1 MVNVASHARS
11 QNVINCIIQTSKEAA
26 KYSTFN
32 IERPSIMNIYKDY
45 IKEIEERKNQ
55 GLHPKPIDGA
65 ELLSEIIAQIKD
77 SGNADRTDSLKFF
90 IYNTLPGTTSA
101 AGVKA
106 KFLKEIILGE
116 SIVEEISQAFA
127 FELLSHMKGG
137 KSIEV
142 LLNLA
147 LGNDTAIAQQA
158 ADVLKT
164 QVFLYEADT
173 NRLKEAYKSGN
184 AIAKEILESYAKAEF
199 FTKLPE
205 VAEEIKVVTYI
216 AGEGDISTDLLSPGN
231 QAHSRSDRELHG
243 KCMITPEAQ
252 EEIKALQAQHP
263 DASVML
269 IAEKG
274 TMGVGSSRMSGVNNV
289 ALWTGKQASPYVP
302 FVNIAP
308 IVGGTNGIS
317 PIFLTTVDVTGGIGV
332 DLKNWVKK
340 VDENGNPVRNEN
352 GDIVLEEA
360 YSVATGT
367 VLTINTKEKK
377 LYNGDQEL
385 IDLTKSFTPQ
395 KMEFIKA
402 GGSYAIVFGKKLQTF
417 AAQTLGVEAP
427 AVFAPSK
434 EISHEG
440 QGLTAVEKIF
450 NRNAVG
456 TTPGKVLHAGSDVR
470 VQVNIVG
477 SQDTTGLM
485 TSQEL
490 ESMAATVISPVVDGA
505 YQSGCHT
512 ASVWDKKAQANIP
525 KLMKFMNDFGLIT
538 ARDPKGEY
546 HSMTDVIHKVLN
558 DITVDEWAII
568 IGGDSHTRM
577 SKGVAFGADSGTVA
591 LALAT
596 GEASMPIP
604 ESVKVTFKGE
614 MKPHMD
620 FRDVV
625 HATQAQMLKQ
635 FGGENVFQ
643 GRIIE
648 VHIGTLPADQAFT
661 FTDWTAEMKAKASIN
676 ISEDNTLIESLEI
689 AKGRIQIMIDKG
701 MDNHNKVLQGLIDKA
716 NKRIEEIRS
725 GEKPALTPDSNA
737 KYYAEVVVDLDVIV
751 EPMIADP
758 DVNNDDVSKRYTHDT
773 IRDLSYYG
781 GEKKVDLGFVG
792 SCMVHKGDLKI
803 VSQMLRNLEKQKG
816 KVEFNAPLVVAAPT
830 YNIIDELKAEGDW
843 ELLEKYSGFEF
854 NDNAPKGEARTEYE
868 NVMYLERP
876 GCNLCM
882 GNQEKAAK
890 GDTVLATST
899 RLFQGRVVE
908 DSERK
913 KGESLLASTPVV
925 VLSAIIGRIPSI
937 EEYKAAVEGIDLT
950 TFVPSIKE
958 LTSTS
963 AH

>member
-1 MVNVASHARS
+1 M
-11 QNVINCIIQTSKEAA
+11 
-26 KYSTFN
+26 ST
-32 IERPSIMNIYKDY
+32 YKDY
-45 IKEIEERKNQ
+45 LEEIQARKLQ
-55 GLHPKPIDGA
+55 GLHPKPIDDGVLVE
-65 ELLSEIIAQIKD
+65 ELISQIKD
-77 SGNADRTDSLKFF
+77 HGGEHREDSLKFF

-106 KFLKEIILGE
+106 RFLKEIILGE
-116 SIVEEISQAFA
+116 AVVEEITPAFA

-137 KSIEV
+137 PSVKV
-142 LLNLA
+142 LLDLA
-147 LGNDTAIAQQA
+147 LGDDQEIARNA

-173 NRLKEAYKSGN
+173 GRLEAAFKAGN
-184 AIAKEILESYAKAEF
+184 AVARDVLESYAKAEF
-199 FTKLPE
+199 FTKLPDID
-205 VAEEIKVVTYI
+205 EEIKLVTYI
-216 AGEGDISTDLLSPGN
+216 AAEGDISTDLLSPGN

-243 KCMITPEAQ
+243 KCMISKAAQ
-252 EEIKALQAQHP
+252 EEIEALKRQHP
-263 DASVML
+263 DKRVML

-289 ALWTGKQASPYVP
+289 ALWAGKQASPYIP

-308 IVGGTNGIS
+308 VVGGTYGIS
-317 PIFLTTVDVTGGIGV
+317 PIFLTTVGVTGGIGL
-332 DLKNWVKK
+332 DLRNWARSI
-340 VDENGNPVRNEN
+340 DYSDLDNE
-352 GDIVLEEA
+352 GHTVLRQK

-367 VLTINTKEKK
+367 VLTVNTKTKR
-377 LYNGDQEL
+377 LYDETGTEEL
-385 IDLTKSFTPQ
+385 ADVASAFTPQ
-395 KMEFIKA
+395 KVEFMKA
-402 GGSYAIVFGKKLQTF
+402 GGSYAVVFGKKLQTF
-417 AAQTLGVEAP
+417 AAETLGVDP
-427 AVFAPSK
+427 LPVFAPSK
-434 EISHEG
+434 EISIEG

-456 TTPGKVLHAGSDVR
+456 VTSGKTLHAGSDVR
-470 VQVNIVG
+470 VKVNIVG

-490 ESMAATVISPVVDGA
+490 EAMAATVISPVVDGA

-512 ASVWDKKAQANIP
+512 ASVWDLKAQANIP
-525 KLMKFMNDFGLIT
+525 RLMAFMNKFGLIT

-558 DITVDEWAII
+558 DITVDDWDII

-596 GEASMPIP
+596 GEATMPIP
-604 ESVKVTFKGE
+604 QSVKVTFKGS
-614 MKPHMD
+614 MADHMD

-635 FGGENVFQ
+635 HGDNVFQ

-648 VHIGTLPADQAFT
+648 VHIGTLLADQAFT
-661 FTDWTAEMKAKASIN
+661 FTDWTAEMKAKASIC
-676 ISEDNTLIESLEI
+676 ISNDETLIGSLEL
-689 AKGRIQIMIDKG
+689 AKSRIQIMIDKG
-701 MDNHNKVLQGLIDKA
+701 MDNAAQTLQGLIAKA
-716 NKRIEEIRS
+716 DRRIAEIKS
-725 GEKPALTPDSNA
+725 GEKPALAPDDNA
-737 KYYAEVVVDLDVIV
+737 KYFAEVVVDLDEIV

-758 DVNNDDVSKRYTHDT
+758 DVNNADVSKRYTHDT
-773 IRDLSYYG
+773 IRPISYYAA
-781 GEKKVDLGFVG
+781 EKKVDLGFVG
-792 SCMVHKGDLKI
+792 SCMVHKGDMKI
-803 VSQMLRNLEKQKG
+803 VAQMLRNLEKNTGDVKF
-816 KVEFNAPLVVAAPT
+816 KAPLVVAAPT

-843 ELLEKYSGFEF
+843 EVLQKYSGFEF
-854 NDNAPKGEARTEYE
+854 DDMAPKNTARTEYE
-868 NVMYLERP
+868 NILYLERP

-908 DSERK
+908 DSAEK

-925 VLSAIIGRIPSI
+925 VLSAILGRTPTLD
-937 EEYKAAVEGIDLT
+937 EYKAAVEGIDLT
-950 TFVPSIKE
+950 KFAPPAAIPGTTRSVHF
-958 LTSTS
+958 
-963 AH
+963 

>member
-1 MVNVASHARS
+1 
-11 QNVINCIIQTSKEAA
+11 
-26 KYSTFN
+26 
-32 IERPSIMNIYKDY
+32 MNIYKDY
-45 IKEIEERKNQ
+45 IKEIEERKDQ

-77 SGNADRTDSLKFF
+77 SGNADRADSLKFF

-116 SIVEEISQAFA
+116 SVVEEISPAYA

-137 KSIEV
+137 PSIEV
-142 LLNLA
+142 LLDLA
-147 LGNDTAIAQQA
+147 LGNDEAIAHEA
-158 ADVLKT
+158 AKVLKT

-173 NRLKEAYKSGN
+173 NRLKEAFNSGN
-184 AIAKEILESYAKAEF
+184 AIAKEILESYAQAEF

-205 VAEEIKVVTYI
+205 VAEEIKVVTFI

-243 KCMITPEAQ
+243 KCMITPQAQ
-252 EEIKALQAQHP
+252 EEIKALQAKHP

-317 PIFLTTVDVTGGIGV
+317 PIFLTTVDVTGGIGI

-340 VDENGNPVRNEN
+340 LDADGNPVRNEN

-377 LYNGDQEL
+377 LYNGDKEL
-385 IDLTKSFTPQ
+385 IDLTRSFTPQ

-417 AAQTLGVEAP
+417 AAQLLGVEAP
-427 AVFAPSK
+427 VVFAPSK

-490 ESMAATVISPVVDGA
+490 ESMAATVISPIVDGA

-525 KLMKFMNDFGLIT
+525 KLMRFMNDFGLIT

-725 GEKPALTPDSNA
+725 GEKPALTPDANA

-803 VSQMLRNLEKQKG
+803 VSQMLRNLEKQQG
-816 KVEFNAPLVVAAPT
+816 KVEFSAPLVVAAPT

-843 ELLEKYSGFEF
+843 ELLAKYSGFEF

-925 VLSAIIGRIPSI
+925 VLSAIIGRIPNI
-937 EEYKAAVEGIDLT
+937 DEYKAAVEGIDLT
-950 TFVPSIKE
+950 KFAPPIKE
-958 LTSTS
+958 LVQVG
-963 AH
+963 H

>member
-1 MVNVASHARS
+1 M
-11 QNVINCIIQTSKEAA
+11 
-26 KYSTFN
+26 
-32 IERPSIMNIYKDY
+32 SIYNDY
-45 IKEIEERKNQ
+45 LQEIDERKQQN
-55 GLHPKPIDGA
+55 LHPKPIDGA
-65 ELLSEIIAQIKD
+65 DLLSEIITLIKD
-77 SGNADRTDSLKFF
+77 TANPNRKDALHFF

-106 KFLKEIILGE
+106 KFLKEIAIGE
-116 SIVEEISQAFA
+116 TVLEEISPAYA

-137 KSIEV
+137 PSIEV
-142 LLNLA
+142 LLDLA
-147 LGNDTAIAQQA
+147 LGADAEIAQA
-158 ADVLKT
+158 AAEVLKT
-164 QVFLYEADT
+164 QVFLYDADIA
-173 NRLKEAYKSGN
+173 RLKEAFEQGN
-184 AIAKEILESYAKAEF
+184 STAKEILESYAKAEF
-199 FTKLPE
+199 FTQLPE
-205 VAEEIKVVTYI
+205 VAEEIKVVTFI

-243 KCMITPEAQ
+243 KCMITPVAQ
-252 EEIKALQAQHP
+252 DQIKALQAQHP

-317 PIFLTTVDVTGGIGV
+317 PIFLTTVDVTGGIGI

-340 VDENGNPVRNEN
+340 TDAEGNVLRNEK
-352 GDIVLEEA
+352 GEPILQEA

-367 VLTINTKEKK
+367 VLTINTKTKK
-377 LYNGDQEL
+377 LYKGDQEL
-385 IDLTKSFTPQ
+385 IDVSKAFTPQ
-395 KMEFIKA
+395 KMEFIRA
-402 GGSYAIVFGKKLQTF
+402 GGSYAIVFGKKIQTV
-417 AAQTLGVEAP
+417 AAKILGVDP
-427 AVFAPSK
+427 TPVFAPSK
-434 EISHEG
+434 EISVDG

-470 VQVNIVG
+470 VEVNIVG

-485 TSQEL
+485 TAQEL
-490 ESMAATVISPVVDGA
+490 ESMAATVISPIVDGA

-525 KLMKFMNDFGLIT
+525 KLMKFMNEFGLIT

-558 DITVDEWAII
+558 DITIDEWAII

-614 MKPHMD
+614 MKEYMD

-625 HATQAQMLKQ
+625 HATQSQMLKQ
-635 FGGENVFQ
+635 FAGENVFQ

-661 FTDWTAEMKAKASIN
+661 FTDWTAEMKAKASIC
-676 ISEDNTLIESLEI
+676 ISLDDTLIESLEI

-701 MDNHNKVLQGLIDKA
+701 MDNERHVLQGLINKA
-716 NKRIEEIRS
+716 DKRIAEIRS
-725 GEKPALTPDSNA
+725 GEKPALMPDENA
-737 KYYAEVVVDLDVIV
+737 KYYAEVVIDLDEIA

-773 IRDLSYYG
+773 IRALSYYG

-803 VSQMLRNLEKQKG
+803 VSQMLKNLEEQQG
-816 KVEFNAPLVVAAPT
+816 HVAFHAPLVVAAPT
-830 YNIIDELKAEGDW
+830 YNIIDELTAEGDW
-843 ELLEKYSGFEF
+843 EILQRYSGFEF
-854 NDNAPKGEARTEYE
+854 SDLLPKGNARTEYE
-868 NVMYLERP
+868 NIMYLERP

-925 VLSAIIGRIPSI
+925 VLSAILGRIPNV
-937 EEYKAAVEGIDLT
+937 EEYKNAVKGINLTKFAPPVKDL
-950 TFVPSIKE
+950 VG
-958 LTSTS
+958 
-963 AH
+963 